1 MIGQIIKVNS
11 NKFTVL
17 SNDEEFVCFVKGA
30 FKTRSFFPVVGDF
43 VEFNKERLIIK
54 IFERKSYFIRP
65 NVSNITQLVIVVSPI
80 PKPDYL
86 LIDKLILSARKEN
99 VKILILLNKS
109 DITDALYNEF
119 KQNYQDD
126 DVKIVMTSVN
136 TKLGLDDLKNHL
148 KGELSCLCGQSAV
161 GKTSLV
167 NALFGTDSRV
177 GDLSKI
183 ERGKQTT
190 THSQIY
196 TYDGVKLLDS
206 PGFAVLEADITLEEL
221 PELYPEY
228 FALLNDCKFRTCS
241 HVSEPNCAVKNAVSL
256 GKLSKDRYDR
266 YVKIYDEI
274 KSRRKEYE

>member
-1 MIGQIIKVNS
+1 MTGQIIKVNS

-17 SNDEEFVCFVKGA
+17 SNGEEFVCFVKGA

-86 LIDKLILSARKEN
+86 LIDKLILSARKEG
-99 VKILILLNKS
+99 VKILILLNKA
-109 DITDALYNEF
+109 DITDVLYDEF

-136 TKLGLDDLKNHL
+136 TKIGLDELKTHL
-148 KGELSCLCGQSAV
+148 NGELSCLCGQSAV

-196 TYDGVKLLDS
+196 NYDGVKLLDS

-228 FALLNDCKFRTCS
+228 FALLNECKFRTCS
-241 HVSEPNCAVKNAVSL
+241 HISEPNCAVKNAISL

-266 YVKIYDEI
+266 YVKIYEEI

>member
-11 NKFTVL
+11 NKFTIL
-17 SNDEEFVCFVKGA
+17 SEGKEYRCFVKGA
-30 FKTRSFFPVVGDF
+30 FKTRSLFPVVGDN
-43 VEFNKERLIIK
+43 VEFNKENLITK

-65 NVSNITQLVIVVSPI
+65 NVANITQMVIVVSPV

-86 LIDKLILSARKEN
+86 LIDKLILSARKAG

-109 DITDALYNEF
+109 DITEDLFEEF
-119 KQNYQDD
+119 KLNYKDD
-126 DVKIVMTSVN
+126 DVSILMTSVN
-136 TKLGLDDLKNHL
+136 DKSGLENFLNAL

-167 NALFGTDSRV
+167 NAILGTNLRV

-190 THSQIY
+190 THSEIH
-196 TYDGVKLLDS
+196 TYNDVKLLDS
-206 PGFAVLEADITLEEL
+206 PGFAVLDADISLDEL

-228 FALLNDCKFRTCS
+228 FALLNNCKFRTCT
-241 HVSEPNCAVKNAVSL
+241 HVSEPDCAVKDAVNN
-256 GKLSKDRYDR
+256 GILSKDRYDR
-266 YVKIYDEI
+266 YIKIFEEI
-274 KSRRKEYE
+274 KSRRKIYE